1 MLGNFTGIHKGVTGS
16 TRVEQIPLHLIGR
29 GKKNF
34 LGATL
39 NLNSDYTW
47 PAHPKDEHTNGK
59 SGYKLTCEGNGGG
72 IHVDDRPLEMLAGLL
87 V

>member
-1 MLGNFTGIHKGVTGS
+1 MILEDQTGS
-16 TRVEQIPLHLIGR
+16 TRVDYKRLRLICRR
-29 GKKNF
+29 GEKPSHKF
-34 LGATL
+34 SLGQTL
-39 NLNSDYTW
+39 MNLNSDYTW

-72 IHVDDRPLEMLAGLL
+72 VHVDDRPLEMLAGLL

>member
-1 MLGNFTGIHKGVTGS
+1 M
-16 TRVEQIPLHLIGR
+16 
-29 GKKNF
+29 
-34 LGATL
+34 

-72 IHVDDRPLEMLAGLL
+72 VHVDDRPLEMLAGLL